1 MPTSS
6 DELQKLLEDKSLPT
20 QFWEELLQASLR
32 ELARTD
38 VFSFGEYVFGYEA
51 ADHHRELVSWIL
63 DRLSAGEHGVV
74 LEPRGHAK
82 TTWANTILL
91 SFLVAQHANIR
102 IGLISNTA
110 KQANAFS
117 RAIRWTLEAND
128 RFKDT
133 FGNLAGDHK
142 WTDVEWVQRG
152 SPLHGSKDVTMYS
165 AGAGGAI
172 ISKRFDLILCD
183 DIIDEE
189 NYANPE
195 QAEKINT
202 WFWKT
207 LKPCLAPGG
216 SVIMIGTRWAEGDLY
231 QQLIEDKKWPS
242 LVKSAITYDKADKK
256 HQKPI
261 ALWPAVWPIKKLEAE
276 RRDMGSAMFAC
287 SYLNDISG
295 LMTGNIFLRQWYDK
309 HYFRELPRDKRYTYK
324 IGVDLATS
332 EREEADWSARVTI
345 AEDED
350 MNVYVM
356 SVVRDKRATGH
367 RNFVIDG
374 ANAYPQ
380 VSRIIIEN
388 NQFQSALVQDLL
400 STTRL
405 PVIGKRSDVDKV
417 TRARAVAARYE
428 AGKVF
433 HHQSLEGS
441 NFEVELLQFPKGH
454 DDMIDAL
461 GLAMETGSSGF
472 FFGSIGR

>member
-6 DELQKLLEDKSLPT
+6 EELQQLLEDSSLPT
-20 QFWEELLQASLR
+20 EFWEEILQASLR
-32 ELARTD
+32 ELAPTD
-38 VFSFGEYVFGYEA
+38 IFAFGEYVFGYEPA
-51 ADHHRELVSWIL
+51 GHHRELIEWIL
-63 DRLSAGEHGVV
+63 ERLERGENGVV

-91 SFLVAQHANIR
+91 SFLVAKQSNLR

-110 KQANAFS
+110 KQSNAFS

-128 RFKDT
+128 RFKEC

-152 SPLHGSKDVTMYS
+152 SVLHGSKDVTMYS

-172 ISKRFDLILCD
+172 ISKRFDLIFCD

-189 NYANPE
+189 NYQNPE
-195 QAEKINT
+195 QAAKIDT

-216 SVIMIGTRWAEGDLY
+216 SVICVGTRWAEGDLY

-242 LVKSAITYDKADKK
+242 LVKSAIYYEETDKK
-256 HQKPI
+256 RVKPK
-261 ALWPAVWPIKKLEAE
+261 ALWPALWPIDKLEAE

-295 LMTGNIFLRQWYDK
+295 LMTGNIFLRPWIQ
-309 HYFRELPRDKRYTYK
+309 YFRELPKGKRYRFK
-324 IGVDLATS
+324 MGVDLATS
-332 EREEADWSARVTI
+332 ERQEADFTARVTI

-356 SVVRDKRATGH
+356 SVVREKRATGH
-367 RNFVIDG
+367 RQFVING

-380 VSRIIIEN
+380 IERILVEN

-400 STTRL
+400 NTTRL
-405 PVIGKRSDVDKV
+405 PVVGKRSDVDKV

-428 AGKVF
+428 SRKIF
-433 HHQSLEGS
+433 HHHSLEGS
-441 NFEVELLQFPKGH
+441 DFEIELLQFPKGH

-461 GLAMETGSSGF
+461 GLAMETGTGGF
-472 FFGSIGR
+472 VFGSLGRA

>member
-6 DELQKLLEDKSLPT
+6 DELQTLLGDSSLPSE
-20 QFWEELLQASLR
+20 FWEELLQASLR

-38 VFSFGEYVFGYEA
+38 VFAFGEYVFGYEA
-51 ADHHRELVSWIL
+51 APHHRELIAWIL
-63 DRLSAGEHGVV
+63 DRLATQQNGVI

-82 TTWANTILL
+82 TTWANTIFL
-91 SFLVAQHANIR
+91 SFLVAQHPNIR

-117 RAIRWTLEAND
+117 RAIRWTLQAND
-128 RFKDT
+128 RFHDV

-152 SPLHGSKDVTMYS
+152 SALHGSKDVTMYS

-189 NYANPE
+189 NYQNPE

-216 SVIMIGTRWAEGDLY
+216 SVICIGTRWASDDLY
-231 QQLIEDKKWPS
+231 QQLIEEKKWPS
-242 LVKSAITYDKADKK
+242 LIKSAIYYEPEDKK
-256 HQKPI
+256 RKTPK
-261 ALWPAVWPIKKLEAE
+261 ALWPSVWPLDKLEAE
-276 RRDMGSAMFAC
+276 RRDMGSSMFAC

-295 LMTGNIFLRQWYDK
+295 LMTGNIFLRQWYQ
-309 HYFRELPRDKRYTYK
+309 HGYFRELPKGKRYRYK
-324 IGVDLATS
+324 MGIDLASS
-332 EREEADWSARVTI
+332 EREEADFTSRVVI

-350 MNVYVM
+350 LNVYVM

-367 RNFVIDG
+367 RQFVIDG
-374 ANAYPQ
+374 FNAYP
-380 VSRIIIEN
+380 RIERILIEN

-400 STTRL
+400 NTTRL

-428 AGKVF
+428 AGKV
-433 HHQSLEGS
+433 HHHASLEGS
-441 NFEVELLQFPKGH
+441 DFEIELLQFPKGH

-461 GLAMETGSSGF
+461 GLAMETGAAGF
-472 FFGSIGR
+472 FFGTLAA